1 MTPICIFFD
10 IDEDDTYGSSS
21 SGADSSSGSSSDGSS
36 SASWSSSS
44 TASSGYIN
52 YAQPLAYTR
61 MYTSMHAHTA
71 PAQSSGS
78 SRSAPLLIF
87 LYVCLIGTA
96 PAAAVARTRQ
106 TQASLPRGVL
116 FYFLIIIYYLFYLIL
131 SVSKNRFLFFI

>member
-78 SRSAPLLIF
+78 SRSAPLLI